1 MAVTRIDRRPMITT
15 RRVGRRKGRRYQ
27 PMTRRTGSHA
37 ARPLS
42 RVFPAS
48 RVQTIL
54 AALRALWLKMG
65 RALTSHLTTHTV
77 AGLAGIV
84 GLVIDC
90 FALHAALI
98 A

>member
-15 RRVGRRKGRRYQ
+15 RRVGRRKGSRYQ
-27 PMTRRTGSHA
+27 PTTRRRGSHA
-37 ARPLS
+37 VRPLR
-42 RVFPAS
+42 RVSPAP
-48 RVQTIL
+48 RVHTIL

-65 RALTSHLTTHTV
+65 RALTGHFTTH
-77 AGLAGIV
+77 ALLGLAGVV

-90 FALHAALI
+90 FALHAILI

>member
-15 RRVGRRKGRRYQ
+15 RRVARRKGSRYQ
-27 PMTRRTGSHA
+27 PTMRRGGRNVVT
-37 ARPLS
+37 PLR
-42 RVFPAS
+42 RVSPAS
-48 RVQTIL
+48 RVKTIL
-54 AALRALWLKMG
+54 DALRALWLKMG
-65 RALTSHLTTHTV
+65 RALTSHFTTHAV

-90 FALHAALI
+90 FALHAVLI